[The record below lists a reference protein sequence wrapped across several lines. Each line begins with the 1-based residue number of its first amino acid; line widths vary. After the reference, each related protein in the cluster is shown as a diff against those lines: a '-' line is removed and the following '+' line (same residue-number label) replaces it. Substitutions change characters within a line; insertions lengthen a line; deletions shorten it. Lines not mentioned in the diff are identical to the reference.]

1 MIAKLKSRL
10 GIEVWKDIPEYKGL
24 YQASNLGNIR
34 SLNYKRTGG
43 VKNLSPGVNSSGRLN
58 VILYKQGNVKN
69 YNVYVLV
76 AIAFLNHKSSGLKIV
91 VDHIDNNRSN
101 DKLYNLQ
108 LITQRQNVSKDRKGT
123 SKYTG
128 VCIHK
133 ITNKWQSTITVNGK
147 QKHLGYFT
155 DEKEASRVYQ
165 NELNKIKL

>member
-10 GIEVWKDIPEYKGL
+10 GIEVWKDIPEYEGL
-24 YQASNLGNIR
+24 YQVSNLGNIR

-43 VKNLSPGVNSSGRLN
+43 VKNLSPGVNSSGRFN

-91 VDHIDNNRSN
+91 VDHIDNNRLN

-123 SKYTG
+123 SNYTG

-133 ITNKWQSTITVNGK
+133 GTNKWQSTITVNGK

-165 NELNKIKL
+165 NELNKIEL